1 MRPHGSFSDFVRKS
15 SCPCAAARPRRIEV
29 AVAAFMLHS
38 VMRANHARS
47 RTIPITYPS
56 FSTTFGPS
64 PKTVTVE
71 AGGELIAER
80 SAAGAHPALGEGERR
95 GRVERPAPP
104 PLKKVLSAPASHSAK
119 NESRTSHRR
128 PLPPQIFRPP

>member
-1 MRPHGSFSDFVRKS
+1 
-15 SCPCAAARPRRIEV
+15 
-29 AVAAFMLHS
+29 MLHS

-128 PLPPQIFRPP
+128 PLAPQIFRQRALDAA

>member
-56 FSTTFGPS
+56 FSTTFGESKP
-64 PKTVTVE
+64 
-71 AGGELIAER
+71 R
-80 SAAGAHPALGEGERR
+80 ALGHPLGFDAPEAAAELTQGDEQPGSKVRR
-95 GRVERPAPP
+95 LRMRLNPSV
-104 PLKKVLSAPASHSAK
+104 ASC
-119 NESRTSHRR
+119 R
-128 PLPPQIFRPP
+128 L